1 MNVHNREKELYL
13 YGIEREREEE
23 ERERRKRG
31 REMPLSPVAPPFFLK
46 RRPRFHVMELWE
58 TAFHRTTGW
67 KPRCGIS
74 RKRERERERE
84 GGER

>member
-31 REMPLSPVAPPFFLK
+31 REMPLSPVAAQLLHTVEFDFSKTKEITDKQFLMHSFILKTKSLIELLFFRIIL
-46 RRPRFHVMELWE
+46 
-58 TAFHRTTGW
+58 
-67 KPRCGIS
+67 
-74 RKRERERERE
+74 
-84 GGER
+84 